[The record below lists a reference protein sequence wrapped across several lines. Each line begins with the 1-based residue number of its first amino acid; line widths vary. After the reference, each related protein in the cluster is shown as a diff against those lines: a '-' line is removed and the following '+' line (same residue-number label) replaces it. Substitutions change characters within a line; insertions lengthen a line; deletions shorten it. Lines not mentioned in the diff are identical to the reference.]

1 MSALSRNVNFDVVL
15 KNRQESKIE
24 FWRNN
29 GDGTCTRL
37 SDGLTL
43 TLAEYNDLPGHN
55 AHLPWRDS
63 N

>member
-15 KNRQESKIE
+15 KNRQQSKIE

-37 SDGLTL
+37 SDELTV
-43 TLAEYNDLPGHN
+43 TLAEYNTLPGNN
-55 AHLPWRDS
+55 AHVPWRD
-63 N
+63 NN